1 MERGCGVAL
10 DKARQGESGTWT
22 TYNLLPFHPGL
33 VLDQVQ
39 DMWTTFETGKGK
51 DSVDTQTVIKKGM
64 TRKLHLIVG
73 GNRTERVTLA

>member
-1 MERGCGVAL
+1 MDYLGISKVPVETGGGVAL

-39 DMWTTFETGKGK
+39 AMWKLFETGK
-51 DSVDTQTVIKKGM
+51 
-64 TRKLHLIVG
+64 TRMIHKV
-73 GNRTERVTLA
+73 